1 MGKSLSAQAANR
13 AQQLQLHVNGAKAE
27 IEDLRQR
34 SSMLNEALQ
43 RADETVGAVSE
54 RCDAAA
60 ARVNQMDAK
69 VTSLADRTMK
79 SNVEVRAEVRAH
91 PKKRRLRRTHDAR
104 ASVSVSTVAKG
115 PPTHRWQCAPG
126 AACS

>member
-1 MGKSLSAQAANR
+1 MIGLVGSAVERPWANQLSAQAANR

-60 ARVNQMDAK
+60 ARANQVDAK

-91 PKKRRLRRTHDAR
+91 PKKCD
-104 ASVSVSTVAKG
+104 
-115 PPTHRWQCAPG
+115 CG
-126 AACS
+126 AHTTQGQV

>member
-1 MGKSLSAQAANR
+1 MGKSLSVQAANR

-60 ARVNQMDAK
+60 ARANQVDAK

-79 SNVEVRAEVRAH
+79 SNVEMRAEVRAH
-91 PKKRRLRRTHDAR
+91 PKKGD
-104 ASVSVSTVAKG
+104 
-115 PPTHRWQCAPG
+115 CG
-126 AACS
+126 AHTTQGQV